1 MKLSRNKLCIRS
13 ANPEDATTLAKWWS
27 DGDVMAHAG
36 FPLGLQV
43 DVSAL
48 HKRLFNQK
56 RTLLEGN
63 HLCIV
68 EYLHQPIGEM
78 NIRLQHDE
86 AEIGIKICETKHQN
100 QGLGTLALKCLISY
114 LFDQQRVERIVLDTN
129 LQNKRAQ
136 HVYESLGFESKGIRY
151 QAFLNQLDEPQDA
164 IDYVLKKSTYQEISW
179 RKTFMTKHDILNM
192 EIQYVSMFSAI
203 ELKPYGYLA
212 QDASQRDKYYHNY
225 LHILDL
231 EQCNQED
238 LEQYAQST
246 KQYGH
251 INFRFEEEPI
261 PFLNFM
267 KDYQPSRN
275 GYYWANINDL
285 VIPMKQTPTI
295 QRIDPSVEEEFKHYL
310 YLENREYGE
319 QFAKNNSIRQWNV
332 LMKEQSYTYFYALHE
347 GHMAGSIN
355 VTWTQTEAKID
366 DFTVLEH
373 MRNKGFGSALMA
385 HAITFLKRQGVT
397 RVYLVTDLD
406 DTPRQMYEKWGF
418 EYVSCCYHY
427 IKEIPSQ
434 SVK

>member
-1 MKLSRNKLCIRS
+1 MKLSHNKLCIRS

-27 DGDVMAHAG
+27 DGAVMAHAG

-48 HKRLFNQK
+48 HKRLSNQK
-56 RTLLEGN
+56 STPMEGN

-68 EYLHQPIGEM
+68 EYFHQPIGEM

-261 PFLNFM
+261 PFIDFL
-267 KDYQPSRN
+267 KGYQPSRN

-373 MRNKGFGSALMA
+373 MRNKGLGSALMA